1 LSTLLIESAT
11 DTAIIA
17 VAHNNKIAC
26 RVSHEK
32 GTHSREMFIH
42 IKDILAECGCTMNDI
57 SLIGTGTGPGS
68 FTGIRIAVS
77 SARMLAQVLKV
88 PLVGVHSQKL
98 YAASVDAPEG
108 SIIITAFDAK
118 KGRVFAAAYR
128 KIKDTLENI
137 LEPGDYFPDEV
148 NALISDNVQVITVGD
163 GAEKYK
169 MIFDES
175 TVEFKAGFIPDPGRM
190 INLVNCE
197 YVAHKDLFQDYRKIV
212 PCYARK
218 SDAEV
223 IHDAKAKL
231 CDPSS
236 AV

>member
-1 LSTLLIESAT
+1 LSTLLIESAA
-11 DTAIIA
+11 DAAIIA
-17 VAHNNKIAC
+17 VSHNNKIAY
-26 RVSHEK
+26 RISHEK

-42 IKDILAECGCTMNDI
+42 IKAILSECGCAMKDI
-57 SLIGTGTGPGS
+57 SLIGAGIGPGS

-98 YAASVDAPEG
+98 YAASVDACEG
-108 SIIITAFDAK
+108 NIVIAAFDAK

-128 KIKDTLENI
+128 KTKNAFEDVLKA
-137 LEPGDYFPDEV
+137 GDYFPDEV
-148 NALISDNVQVITVGD
+148 YSVITEGTQVITVGD

-169 MIFDES
+169 TIFAGS
-175 TVEFKAGFIPDPGRM
+175 TVECKEGFYPDPARM
-190 INLVNCE
+190 IDIINCE
-197 YVAHKDLFQDYRKIV
+197 YMMHKDQYGDYRRIV

-231 CDPSS
+231 YDPSS
-236 AV
+236 AG